1 MALIQLTIDG
11 KQTYVEE
18 KTTVLEAARLVGVEI
33 PALCHHPDLPPNA
46 ACRLCLVEIEG
57 QGTLQASCT
66 LHVADGM
73 IVYTNTPKVQRVRRL
88 MLELLLSEHPRD
100 CMTCEQAGQC
110 ELQDVAYELG
120 VEESRFT
127 GKIQR
132 YEWYEWIDDNN
143 PFIVRDYDK
152 CIACWRCTAAC
163 AEVQGRFAIAKGY
176 RGFEAHPVAG
186 LDVAYDNSICEFCG
200 QCVAYCPTGALTE
213 RAAIGAGRTWEMT
226 KVTTTCPY
234 CGVGCNFD
242 LNVKDNQIV
251 KVTSNPEAPV
261 NGMALCVKGRF
272 GCDFVHHPDR
282 LTKPL
287 IRQGDTFVEASW
299 DEALDL
305 IASRLGKIKEESG
318 PDSIAVLCSAK
329 CTNEENYVAQKFTR
343 AVLGTNNIDHCAR
356 L

>member
-1 MALIQLTIDG
+1 VALIRLTIDG
-11 KQTYVEE
+11 KQTYVEKE
-18 KTTVLEAARLVGVEI
+18 TTVLEAARLVGVEI

-73 IVYTNTPKVQRVRRL
+73 VVYTNTPKVQRVRRL

-100 CMTCEQAGQC
+100 CMTCEQAGKC
-110 ELQDVAYELG
+110 ELQDVAYKLG

-127 GKIQR
+127 GKIQH
-132 YEWYEWIDDNN
+132 YEWIDDSN

-200 QCVAYCPTGALTE
+200 QCVAYCPTGA
-213 RAAIGAGRTWEMT
+213 
-226 KVTTTCPY
+226 
-234 CGVGCNFD
+234 
-242 LNVKDNQIV
+242 
-251 KVTSNPEAPV
+251 V

-287 IRQGDTFVEASW
+287 IRQGDTFVEVSW

>member
-1 MALIQLTIDG
+1 MALVQLTIDG
-11 KQTYVEE
+11 KQISAEQGTS
-18 KTTVLEAARLVGVEI
+18 VLETARLVGIDI
-33 PALCHHPDLPPNA
+33 PALCYHCDLPPNA
-46 ACRLCLVEIEG
+46 ACRLCLVEVEG
-57 QGTLQASCT
+57 QHTLQASCT
-66 LHVADGM
+66 LCVADGM
-73 IVYTNTPKVQRVRRL
+73 VVHTDTPKVQRVRKL

-100 CMTCEQAGQC
+100 CMTCEQAGRC
-110 ELQDVAYELG
+110 EVQDLAYALG

-127 GKIQR
+127 GTIQR
-132 YEWYEWIDDNN
+132 FDWIADDN

-152 CIACWRCTAAC
+152 CISCWRCTAAC

-186 LDVAYDNSICEFCG
+186 LDVPYDKSICEFCG

-213 RAAIGAGRTWEMT
+213 RAAIGAGRSWEMT

-234 CGVGCNFD
+234 CGVGCIFD
-242 LNVKDNQIV
+242 LNVKDDHIV
-251 KVTSNPEAPV
+251 NVTSNPDAPV

-272 GCDFVHHPDR
+272 GWDFVHHPDR
-282 LTKPL
+282 LTRPL
-287 IRQGDTFVEASW
+287 IRQGDDFVEASW

-318 PDSIAVLCSAK
+318 PDSIAFLASAK
-329 CTNEENYVAQKFTR
+329 CTNEENHVIQKFAR
-343 AVLGTNNIDHCAR
+343 AVIGTNNVDHCAR